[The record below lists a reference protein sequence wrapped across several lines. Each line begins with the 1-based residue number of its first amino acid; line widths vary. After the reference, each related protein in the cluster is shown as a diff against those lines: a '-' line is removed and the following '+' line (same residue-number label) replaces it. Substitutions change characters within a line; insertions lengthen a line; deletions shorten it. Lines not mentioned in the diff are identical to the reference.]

1 MKAIKSNRIIQILYP
16 LLVYY
21 VLYNLLYAV
30 FAMLFEENTSHLFC
44 LMLAGLFTIVPE
56 YIIYTKVPK
65 FINTQKYSNKISIFK
80 DALRVIAV
88 VVIGLLLN
96 IFITRLSIIDV
107 SDSYKNISQGLY
119 SGSLPVKIACN
130 ALVIPV
136 LEELLYRGIIAG
148 QIYLWH
154 KSFFAILISAF
165 CFGIFHFNIVQFLYA
180 FIVGLFL
187 GLLFIK
193 TRRLSTCILAHG
205 LINLIV
211 IITSVS

>member
-21 VLYNLLYAV
+21 ILYNLLYAL
-30 FAMLFEENTSHLFC
+30 FAMFLEEATSHLFC

-56 YIIYTKVPK
+56 YIIYIRVPRL
-65 FINTQKYSNKISIFK
+65 INTEKYPDKRFFFRDI
-80 DALRVIAV
+80 LRIVAV
-88 VVIGLLLN
+88 VAIGLLLN
-96 IFITRLSIIDV
+96 IIITQLSIIDI
-107 SDSYKNISQGLY
+107 SESYKNSSQGLY
-119 SGSLPVKIACN
+119 SGSLPVKILCN
-130 ALVIPV
+130 AVVIPA

-154 KSFFAILISAF
+154 GPYPAILISAF
-165 CFGIFHFNIVQFLYA
+165 CFGILHFNIVQFLYA

-193 TRRLSTCILAHG
+193 TKRLVTCILAHG
-205 LINLIV
+205 LINFIV
-211 IITSVS
+211 IIISFF

>member
-30 FAMLFEENTSHLFC
+30 FAMFFEENTSHLFC

-65 FINTQKYSNKISIFK
+65 LINTQKYSNKISIFK

-96 IFITRLSIIDV
+96 IFITRLSIINV

-119 SGSLPVKIACN
+119 SGSLPVKIVCN

-165 CFGIFHFNIVQFLYA
+165 CFGILHFNIVQFLYA

-211 IITSVS
+211 IIISVS